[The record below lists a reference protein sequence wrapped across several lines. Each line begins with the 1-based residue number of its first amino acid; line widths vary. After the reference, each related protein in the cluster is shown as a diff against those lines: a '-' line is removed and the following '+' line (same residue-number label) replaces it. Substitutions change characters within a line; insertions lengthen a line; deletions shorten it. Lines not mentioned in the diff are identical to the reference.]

1 MLQCPY
7 MGTRSPQDDSLRI
20 LSALLASKGLQEFD
34 RTLGQE
40 LLNVLACDFVGFY
53 LYSETAKTFAP
64 ISSLL
69 TNPDS
74 PGYRIGQLPAEGTIK
89 EAVVRQGRAI
99 LEHDLADSS
108 WAETVVLETAPF
120 HTASEI
126 GRAHV

>member
-64 ISSLL
+64 I
-69 TNPDS
+69 
-74 PGYRIGQLPAEGTIK
+74 
-89 EAVVRQGRAI
+89 
-99 LEHDLADSS
+99 
-108 WAETVVLETAPF
+108 
-120 HTASEI
+120 
-126 GRAHV
+126 